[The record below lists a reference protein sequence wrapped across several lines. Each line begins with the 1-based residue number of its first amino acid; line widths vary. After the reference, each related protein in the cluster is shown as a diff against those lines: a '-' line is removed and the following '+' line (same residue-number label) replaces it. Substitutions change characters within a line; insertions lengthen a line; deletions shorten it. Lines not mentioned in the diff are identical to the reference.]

1 MTRWSIAGGS
11 IGAFTVL
18 ASLVYFGLLDNV
30 DSIVGEWARPHDVW
44 GPAQVRADLIVSG
57 LRPVVLASLLAAFT
71 LACCVRRRSLRP
83 AMFVGGV
90 SLVTVALTVATKTA
104 VRRPDPHGL
113 VTNGYGGSF
122 PSGHM
127 VAVVMVL
134 ALAILVV
141 RPRPGWWIWLIPAV
155 GGTLMGA
162 CLLVQATHWFTD
174 VVGGGLL
181 ATSVLAVA
189 TKWRPWSEARSD
201 TVENV
206 SAARRTQRDLD
217 HSDDPTWHGSRDAP
231 TNLPNRAVADC
242 YDPGP
247 ECSDPVGGK

>member
-18 ASLVYFGLLDNV
+18 AFLVYFGLLDNV

-155 GGTLMGA
+155 SGALMG
-162 CLLVQATHWFTD
+162 
-174 VVGGGLL
+174 L
-181 ATSVLAVA
+181 AFWSRRRTGSQMLSAVA
-189 TKWRPWSEARSD
+189 CSQPACWPSRPSPDGGVGQRLGPTRLRTSRLLGVRSV
-201 TVENV
+201 T
-206 SAARRTQRDLD
+206 SITPTTQLGMDRE
-217 HSDDPTWHGSRDAP
+217 TR
-231 TNLPNRAVADC
+231 
-242 YDPGP
+242 
-247 ECSDPVGGK
+247 